1 MLAPDGRGELMGVY
15 LDFASRGK
23 NDWWRY
29 PLGLFAACLLAIL
42 GVTVAEIALIL
53 TKLLPPDFATQI
65 QQPKD
70 VLPFFLGIAAIFG
83 AMTAGL
89 IAAIRLVHR
98 KRPGE
103 VMGRWRW
110 DYFAWGL
117 GIWMVVEAVL
127 AMIDALIAPHG
138 FSVSASGGTWALA
151 AAALVGVAV
160 QTFSEEFIFRGYL
173 TQGLLLAFKRP
184 LPAAIVSGLLFGAV
198 HISNGVSQAI
208 NAAVFGIVCAMIA
221 IRTGGIALT
230 WGLHLANNYFGA
242 VVVVSGTDV
251 FRGTPGI
258 FTQDTPQL
266 TWWDLSLAVLAL
278 AGMLWLIFRQP
289 YFAAEPDG

>member
-1 MLAPDGRGELMGVY
+1 MMNVY
-15 LDFASRGK
+15 FEYASRGR

-29 PLGLFAACLLAIL
+29 PLSLVVACLLAIL
-42 GVTVAEIALIL
+42 CLTVAEIALIL

-70 VLPFFLGIAAIFG
+70 VLPFFLGIAVIFG

-89 IAAIRLVHR
+89 IVAIRLIHR
-98 KRPGE
+98 KRPAE

-110 DYFAWGL
+110 DYFAWGF

-127 AMIDALIAPHG
+127 EMIDALIAPHG

-160 QTFSEEFIFRGYL
+160 QTFSEELIFRGYL
-173 TQGLLLAFKRP
+173 TQGLYLALKKP
-184 LPAAIVSGLLFGAV
+184 LPAAIASGLLFGAV
-198 HISNGVSQAI
+198 HISNGVSQSI

-242 VVVVSGTDV
+242 VVVVSGNDV

-258 FTQDTPQL
+258 FTQNTPQL
-266 TWWDLSLAVLAL
+266 TWWDLALAVLAL

-289 YFAAEPDG
+289 YFAAKPDG